1 MISCLRVLTIVTIIK
16 PELALAIAG
25 PTLAAALV
33 FAAFGAGLL
42 WRTSPAKVSQAKLGN
57 PFDLVP
63 LLVFAASFA
72 AVAAASAALTQRIGS
87 GRVIVTSGLSGLI
100 DVDVAASSAARLA
113 GNTIPSRLPAT
124 AGTPCHRAER
134 SGAVVIAHTTGPW
147 RYSALLAT
155 ATVLAAA
162 AGGLVFAFCPSM

>member
-1 MISCLRVLTIVTIIK
+1 MLTAAISYGGYIAVRALGPGKGVLISGLAGALVSSTAVTVAFARRAMAGELTRPLAAGACLAAMISCLRVLTIVAIVK

-42 WRTSPAKVSQAKLGN
+42 WRTSPAAASQAKLGN

-72 AVAAASAALTQRIGS
+72 VVAAASAGADAAHRG
-87 GRVIVTSGLSGLI
+87 GRGRPHFGRSLGLS
-100 DVDVAASSAARLA
+100 
-113 GNTIPSRLPAT
+113 TWT
-124 AGTPCHRAER
+124 
-134 SGAVVIAHTTGPW
+134 W
-147 RYSALLAT
+147 RR
-155 ATVLAAA
+155 
-162 AGGLVFAFCPSM
+162 